1 MVPGLVGELH
11 SPPEI
16 VSLTTKESSLEYI
29 EDFPLAPAPVS
40 SDVAPDKLSS
50 GDVMDGNCEL
60 RSIVSSILSCKTVSQ
75 SAGKLLCRSRL
86 SLPSCRWFPNLS
98 AAGHTTP
105 DHKLN
110 RKSQQPKRT
119 FLQAKKTNYT

>member
-1 MVPGLVGELH
+1 MVPGLVGELN

-16 VSLTTKESSLEYI
+16 VSLTRKESSLEYI

-60 RSIVSSILSCKTVSQ
+60 GSIVSSILSCKNVSQ
-75 SAGKLLCRSRL
+75 SAGKLFWRSRL
-86 SLPSCRWFPNLS
+86 SLPS
-98 AAGHTTP
+98 
-105 DHKLN
+105 
-110 RKSQQPKRT
+110 
-119 FLQAKKTNYT
+119 